1 MRAGVLLCLVLG
13 CWVLGAAVR
22 AACWVLGAGVHL
34 RGGVTGRERCSFG
47 VGEWCKYRRRAFA
60 EAMAFLMA

>member
-1 MRAGVLLCLVLG
+1 MPLCGCAG
-13 CWVLGAAVR
+13 
-22 AACWVLGAGVHL
+22 VLGAGVLGEGVLL
-34 RGGVTGRERCSFG
+34 RGGVTGRERCSLG